1 MSLLFG
7 LQGKR
12 EAAARRLL
20 KSYLVLESEEDKK
33 STSLLASSLS
43 KHHLLKASQQH
54 GNCVVLF
61 DVNSFGEAITAPHVR
76 KPPLATATVKK
87 LFEAVALARHGNAS
101 LTTLAPSEIF
111 VVLNGGRSN
120 NQFASKH
127 FGVGPGVGRSKC
139 KGSNIVWR
147 EIMVTFTPDSV
158 QNRKWRTSKKALAA
172 LKCSQKMFWWFDAS
186 TDIPLKPHLH
196 VPGLVFFRHVIDSV

>member
-186 TDIPLKPHLH
+186 TDIPVKSHKHCQGQAVHCAP
-196 VPGLVFFRHVIDSV
+196 